1 MSLLTALGKPQYLFR
16 PRWALRRLLME
27 LGISQ
32 FQEIVRLPWGSKLEL
47 ELTDPVGI
55 AIASQG
61 LYEFM
66 TTEVVWRLTQ
76 KGDRTFDVGA
86 NVGYFTSLLAH
97 RVGPAGAVLAFEP
110 HPGTLARLQRN
121 VALQGRNGGLIVTY
135 GTALG
140 ETDGEGIL
148 DLLPQR
154 LSHTSYAFLT
164 DKPSCTSLNVK
175 ISRGDKFMVE
185 GNVGLMKIDAQYQE
199 AAVLKGFGKY
209 LRSGAIRDIVFEEE
223 LPYPADS
230 HCVLLDAGYSIF
242 WFEEHLAGP
251 RLIAPT
257 MKPKNLRPYDI
268 PCSFLATLNPERAER
283 LLSPSG
289 WQSF

>member
-1 MSLLTALGKPQYLFR
+1 MKIGCKSLKMLSSNMSLLTALGKPQYLFR

-97 RVGPAGAVLAFEP
+97 
-110 HPGTLARLQRN
+110 
-121 VALQGRNGGLIVTY
+121 
-135 GTALG
+135 
-140 ETDGEGIL
+140 
-148 DLLPQR
+148 
-154 LSHTSYAFLT
+154 
-164 DKPSCTSLNVK
+164 
-175 ISRGDKFMVE
+175 
-185 GNVGLMKIDAQYQE
+185 
-199 AAVLKGFGKY
+199 
-209 LRSGAIRDIVFEEE
+209 
-223 LPYPADS
+223 
-230 HCVLLDAGYSIF
+230 
-242 WFEEHLAGP
+242 
-251 RLIAPT
+251 
-257 MKPKNLRPYDI
+257 
-268 PCSFLATLNPERAER
+268 
-283 LLSPSG
+283 
-289 WQSF
+289 